1 MNLHNALLDMEPVIS
16 RLTAG
21 VEAVHLAAL
30 GLEQLQSPC
39 PNGLFAIYGYL
50 RDAQMELTA
59 LYDGALEAMRAQ
71 GRWRPGTA
79 PAGRRWSPGCPP
91 AG

>member
-1 MNLHNALLDMEPVIS
+1 MEPVIS

-21 VEAVHLAAL
+21 VEAAHPAAL

-39 PNGLFAIYGYL
+39 LNGLFAIYGYL

-59 LYDGALEAMRAQ
+59 LYDGALEAMRTQ
-71 GRWRPGTA
+71 GR
-79 PAGRRWSPGCPP
+79 
-91 AG
+91 